1 MNWGLGSELGSG
13 VRAGVL
19 VLNWSPGSE
28 LGSGVS
34 VGSGSD
40 SVTAYLSASFLKG
53 SLEKVGNKICSPG
66 CT

>member
-40 SVTAYLSASFLKG
+40 SVTAYLSASF
-53 SLEKVGNKICSPG
+53 
-66 CT
+66 